1 MTGCSIADFFGLA
14 DQLPEVNGGRY
25 WRIAVGDKTFGCLW
39 EIDELAGAHLRGVEA
54 DRPRSA
60 DRPTRRPAT
69 PLTEPVTERTE
80 RQCEQI
86 GTA

>member
-39 EIDELAGAHLRGVEA
+39 EIDELAGLTFEAWRLTAPAVLIDRRG
-54 DRPRSA
+54 DRLPH
-60 DRPTRRPAT
+60 
-69 PLTEPVTERTE
+69 
-80 RQCEQI
+80 
-86 GTA
+86 